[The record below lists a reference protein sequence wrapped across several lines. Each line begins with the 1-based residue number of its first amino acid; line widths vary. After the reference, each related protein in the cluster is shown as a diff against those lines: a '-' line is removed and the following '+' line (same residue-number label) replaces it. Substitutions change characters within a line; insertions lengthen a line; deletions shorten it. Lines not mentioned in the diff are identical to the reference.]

1 MDRIRLTKR
10 ASRSKVADSAT
21 PQTAIDLGKNRTY
34 HKIDEYHTFEPSLNH
49 WTPDMRHDWKENPR
63 EETGHGIPKMA
74 KVYMS
79 AKKATRLASL
89 FLGKNAGAD
98 AVEKQARA
106 FMRMGDKALTAS
118 LNLYAECNGQG
129 CDVEK
134 ASAPAPVEEAPAP
147 APVEA
152 EEAPAPAP
160 APVEAE
166 EASAPAPAPVEEAP
180 APAPVEA
187 EEEAPAPAP
196 VEEAPA
202 DVEVTDAP
210 ADAEIEFDEPA
221 DGTVE
226 VDDELVACFEG
237 TDEGGEEV
245 VAPAGDAN
253 VARKAGIKK
262 LAGQPTLVRVASK
275 KADELADLWSHW
287 ENPDVR

>member
-79 AKKATRLASL
+79 AKKATRLASI
-89 FLGKNAGAD
+89 FLGKNADAD

-129 CDVEK
+129 CNT
-134 ASAPAPVEEAPAP
+134 EEAPAS
-147 APVEA
+147 VEA
-152 EEAPAPAP
+152 DEEAPAPAPAP

-166 EASAPAPAPVEEAP
+166 EEAPAPAPVEEAP

-210 ADAEIEFDEPA
+210 ADTEIEFDEPA

>member
-89 FLGKNAGAD
+89 FLGKNADTD

-129 CDVEK
+129 CDTEK
-134 ASAPAPVEEAPAP
+134 E
-147 APVEA
+147 
-152 EEAPAPAP
+152 
-160 APVEAE
+160 
-166 EASAPAPAPVEEAP
+166 

-210 ADAEIEFDEPA
+210 ADAEIEFDEPT

>member
-79 AKKATRLASL
+79 AKKATRLASI
-89 FLGKNAGAD
+89 FLGKNADAD

-129 CDVEK
+129 CDT
-134 ASAPAPVEEAPAP
+134 EEAPAP
-147 APVEA
+147 ATVEA
-152 EEAPAPAP
+152 DEE
-160 APVEAE
+160 
-166 EASAPAPAPVEEAP
+166 
-180 APAPVEA
+180 
-187 EEEAPAPAP
+187 APAP

-210 ADAEIEFDEPA
+210 ADTEIEFDEPA

>member
-79 AKKATRLASL
+79 AKKATRLASI
-89 FLGKNAGAD
+89 FLGKNADAD

-129 CDVEK
+129 CNTEE
-134 ASAPAPVEEAPAP
+134 APASVEADEEAPAP
-147 APVEA
+147 
-152 EEAPAPAP
+152 
-160 APVEAE
+160 
-166 EASAPAPAPVEEAP
+166 AP

-210 ADAEIEFDEPA
+210 ADTEIEFDEPA